1 MAEDVINIFQDEDK
15 VQVIFSKGTGKVIYR
30 DALWFYTIED
40 YNNTTS
46 EMIEEMKTER
56 YNNWLIAINGE

>member
-1 MAEDVINIFQDEDK
+1 MAEDVINIFQDEDR
-15 VQVIFSKGTGKVIYR
+15 VQVIFSKGTGTVIYR

-40 YNNTTS
+40 YNNTTP